1 MSLADL
7 TISDAAAGLRRRSF
21 TSAMLTAA
29 HLKRIATRDPHY
41 HAFAELDE
49 HAAMARAAQADAE
62 LAAGRDEGPLHGIP
76 VAIKD
81 LIDTQDAITAY
92 GSPAFSGHQPS
103 ADAAVVQRLKRSG
116 AVILGKLATYEFALV
131 GPAFDTPY
139 PPTVNPWN
147 STHITGGSSSGCA
160 AAVAGGLVRTSI
172 GTDTGGSIRS
182 PAGYCG
188 VVGLKPTYG
197 TLPLV
202 GIFPLAP
209 SLDHCGPISA
219 TVAEAAITLDGL
231 AGRAVGDPRSAS
243 RRLAEG
249 AAGLKIAYA
258 RSWFA
263 DDSNTHSA
271 IVTAIDVA
279 VTRLAQ
285 LGALVEEVELPPY
298 QLFEDCGA
306 VIIHAEALASHDR
319 WLREKAEKYGR
330 LALQSIAAGLPLE
343 APHLAA
349 AIEVAVRLRR
359 EFDTTI
365 FGKYDALITA
375 NTLTPAPPFS
385 AFDDSKPVWT
395 PMRTLPF
402 NVTGHPA
409 LVLPIGFSD
418 GLPIGLQIVGPL
430 HQESI
435 ICQLGAALDQ
445 LQTLA
450 PWPPPA

>member
-1 MSLADL
+1 MSLADR
-7 TISDAAAGLRRRSF
+7 TISDAADGLRRRNF
-21 TSAMLTAA
+21 TSVMLTAE
-29 HLKRIATRDPHY
+29 HLKRIATRDPLY
-41 HAFAELDE
+41 QAFVALDE
-49 HAAMARAAQADAE
+49 HTAMASAARADAE
-62 LAAGRDEGPLHGIP
+62 LAAGRDGGPLHGIP
-76 VAIKD
+76 IAIKD
-81 LIDTQDAITAY
+81 LIDTQDAVTAY
-92 GSPAFSGHQPS
+92 GSRAFSGHQPS
-103 ADAAVVQRLKRSG
+103 VDAAVVQRLKRSG
-116 AVILGKLATYEFALV
+116 AVILGKLSTYEFALV

-147 STHITGGSSSGCA
+147 PKHITGGSSSGCA

-182 PAGYCG
+182 PAGYCS

-197 TLPLV
+197 ALSME

-219 TVAEAAITLDGL
+219 TVAEAAITLDAL
-231 AGRAVGDPRSAS
+231 TGRAVGDPRAAS
-243 RRLAEG
+243 RGLDEG

-263 DDSNTHSA
+263 GDPNTQGA
-271 IVTAIDVA
+271 IVAAIDDAVA
-279 VTRLAQ
+279 HISR

-319 WLREKAEKYGR
+319 WLREKADSYGR
-330 LALQSIAAGLPLE
+330 LARQSVAAGLSLE
-343 APHLAA
+343 AHHLATA
-349 AIEVAVRLRR
+349 LEVATRLRR
-359 EFDTTI
+359 EFDAAI

-375 NTLTPAPPFS
+375 NTLTVAPPFS
-385 AFDDSKPVWT
+385 AFDGSKPVWT

-409 LVLPIGFSD
+409 LALPIGLSD
-418 GLPIGLQIVGPL
+418 GLPISLQIAGPM
-430 HQESI
+430 HQEGT
-435 ICQLGAALDQ
+435 ICRIGAALERPQ
-445 LQTLA
+445 ALA
-450 PWPPPA
+450 PWPPSA